1 MKIRTHLFEL
11 AVTLALVLVV
21 PAARGQNNQGQ
32 NDQGEN
38 NQGQKDGVPR
48 LNHVF
53 VIVLENHNSF
63 TSFGSNGIIGNP
75 QAPNITALWNKYN
88 VATDYNAVW
97 HPSLPNY
104 VATIT
109 GNWIG
114 TDVVATGHS
123 YPAGSTVGISDD
135 DSPSVAT
142 DYPAPANPSIHRW
155 RVNLPSLAGQLVNA
169 GKDWRAY
176 MQNIPESGT
185 HLANW
190 PGDNN
195 TAKLYAV
202 KHNPFPY
209 IAEIQDNPGQFA
221 NQVPIEQLFS
231 DLGSGK
237 VPAFSYIVPDQCR
250 DMHGISN
257 PLAPCGGPNDT
268 DDVDV
273 KRGDDETGWLVNGIL
288 GSRGWKSGRNALF
301 IVFDEGNGP
310 LTCPN
315 YNPDAGTDTAPG
327 SLLPGTDCYA
337 PANFNDKV
345 VLIAIT
351 NYGVRGV
358 QDPRFQS
365 HYSLLKTIEAAFGLP
380 YLGHAADSTTN
391 TLAPLLAPADE

>member
-1 MKIRTHLFEL
+1 MRRYVFGL
-11 AVTLALVLVV
+11 AVTLALAAGV
-21 PAARGQNNQGQ
+21 PTAWAQNQNNQGQ
-32 NDQGEN
+32 Q
-38 NQGQKDGVPR
+38 DGVPR
-48 LNHVF
+48 LDHVF

-88 VATDYNAVW
+88 SATNYNGVW

-104 VATIT
+104 VSMIT

-123 YPAGSTVGISDD
+123 YRAGSTVGISDD

-142 DYPAPANPSIHRW
+142 DYPSPPANLSIHRW
-155 RVNLPSLAGQLVNA
+155 RISLPSLAGQLVKA

-176 MQNIPESGT
+176 LQNIPESGT

-209 IAEIQDNPGQFA
+209 VAEVQDDPAQFA
-221 NQVPIEQLFS
+221 KQVPIEQLFS
-231 DLGSGK
+231 DLGSGN
-237 VPAFSYIVPDQCR
+237 VTAFSYIVPDQCR
-250 DMHGISN
+250 DMHGIGN
-257 PLAPCGGPNDT
+257 VLAPCGGVNDT
-268 DDVDV
+268 DDIDV

-288 GSRGWKSGRNALF
+288 GSRGWQSGRNALF

-315 YNPDAGTDTAPG
+315 YNPDTGTDTAAG
-327 SLLPGTDCYA
+327 SLLPGADCYA

-391 TLAPLLAPADE
+391 TLAPLLAPSEQ

>member
-1 MKIRTHLFEL
+1 MKKYLLGF
-11 AVTLALVLVV
+11 AAALVLTAAIPSTRAQDKKQDDV
-21 PAARGQNNQGQ
+21 PKL
-32 NDQGEN
+32 D
-38 NQGQKDGVPR
+38 
-48 LNHVF
+48 HVF

-88 VATDYNAVW
+88 IATNYNAVW

-104 VATIT
+104 LAMITGDWVAT
-109 GNWIG
+109 
-114 TDVVATGHS
+114 DVIATGHS
-123 YPAGSTVGISDD
+123 YPPGSTVGISDD

-142 DYPAPANPSIHRW
+142 DYPSPPANVSFHRW
-155 RVNLPSLAGQLVNA
+155 RANRPSLAGQLVNA

-176 MQNIPESGT
+176 LQNIPESGT
-185 HLANW
+185 TLANW

-209 IAEIQDNPGQFA
+209 VAEAQDDPAQFA
-221 NQVPIEQLFS
+221 KQVPIEQLFS
-231 DLGSGK
+231 DLGSGH

-257 PLAPCGGPNDT
+257 VLAPCGGVNDT
-268 DDVDV
+268 DDIDV
-273 KRGDDETGWLVNGIL
+273 KRGDDEAGWLVNGIM
-288 GSRGWKSGRNALF
+288 GSQAWQHGRNAIFL
-301 IVFDEGNGP
+301 VFDEGNGP

-315 YNPDAGTDTAPG
+315 YSPDAATDTAHG
-327 SLLPGTDCYA
+327 SLLPGADCYA
-337 PANFNDKV
+337 PANFDDKV

-358 QDPRFQS
+358 QDARFQS

-380 YLGHAADSTTN
+380 YVGHAADSTTN

>member
-1 MKIRTHLFEL
+1 MRMRTHWFGL
-11 AVTLALVLVV
+11 AVTLALVAGT
-21 PAARGQNNQGQ
+21 PAARAQNQNNQGQNNQGQ
-32 NDQGEN
+32 Q
-38 NQGQKDGVPR
+38 DGVPR
-48 LNHVF
+48 LDHVF

-63 TSFGSNGIIGNP
+63 DSFGSKGIIGNP

-88 VATDYNAVW
+88 VATNYNGVW

-104 VATIT
+104 VAMIT
-109 GNWIG
+109 GNWVG
-114 TDVVATGHS
+114 TDVIATGHT
-123 YPAGSTVGISDD
+123 YPIGSTVGISDD

-142 DYPAPANPSIHRW
+142 DYGPPANPSSHRW
-155 RVNLPSLAGQLVNA
+155 TVQLPSVAGQLVKA
-169 GKDWRAY
+169 GKDWKAY
-176 MQNIPESGT
+176 LQNIPISGT
-185 HLANW
+185 TLANW

-209 IAEIQDNPGQFA
+209 VAEIQADPNQFA
-221 NQVPIEQLFS
+221 KQVPIEQLFG

-250 DMHGISN
+250 DMHGLSN
-257 PLAPCGGPNDT
+257 PLAPCGGAFDT
-268 DDVDV
+268 DDNDV
-273 KRGDDETGWLVNGIL
+273 KRGDDETGWLVNGIM
-288 GSRGWKSGRNALF
+288 GSQAWKRGRNAIF

-310 LTCPN
+310 LTCA
-315 YNPDAGTDTAPG
+315 YNPDSGMDTAPS
-327 SLLPGTDCYA
+327 SLLPGADCYA
-337 PANFNDKV
+337 PTNFNDKV

-365 HYSLLKTIEAAFGLP
+365 HYSLLKTIEAAFGLS
-380 YLGHAADSTTN
+380 YVGHAADATTN

>member
-1 MKIRTHLFEL
+1 MRAYLFGL
-11 AVTLALVLVV
+11 AISVVLAAGM
-21 PAARGQNNQGQ
+21 PARADDNQG
-32 NDQGEN
+32 
-38 NQGQKDGVPR
+38 GVPK
-48 LNHVF
+48 LDHVF

-88 VATDYNAVW
+88 IATNYNAVW

-104 VATIT
+104 VSMIT

-135 DSPSVAT
+135 DSTSVST
-142 DYPAPANPSIHRW
+142 DYPSPPANISIHRW
-155 RVNLPSLAGQLVNA
+155 RVEIPSLAGLLVKA

-176 MQNIPESGT
+176 LQNIPESGT

-209 IAEIQDNPGQFA
+209 VAEVQDDPAQFA
-221 NQVPIEQLFS
+221 KQVPIEQLFS
-231 DLGSGK
+231 DLGSGN

-250 DMHGISN
+250 DMHGLSN
-257 PLAPCGGPNDT
+257 VLAPCGGVNDT
-268 DDVDV
+268 DDIDV

-288 GSRGWKSGRNALF
+288 GSRGWRSGRNALF

-315 YNPDAGTDTAPG
+315 YNPDTGMDTAPG
-327 SLLPGTDCYA
+327 SLLPGADCYA